1 MSTRTLVIKE
11 TSYTVPRYIHR
22 YIDGSWMLRFLGIN
36 KVWQDASYNGTRA
49 ALNEAI
55 KYLHALVS
63 GCETT
68 IEDSMRCEITYEE
81 NEGYIAHFPSFL
93 KSVNK
98 LKIDVEK
105 QALVSRSKSFNIK
118 EVGARV
124 ALGETTYQQCLLHW
138 KNMVFK
144 SSNVWPADLRNL
156 LIKGCETQQLA
167 LFEV

>member
-81 NEGYIAHFPSFL
+81 NEGYIAHFPSFI

-124 ALGETTYQQCLLHW
+124 ALGEMTYQHCLQHW

-144 SSNVWPADLRNL
+144 SSNVWPADLRDL
-156 LIKGCETQQLA
+156 LTKGYETQQLA
-167 LFEV
+167 LFEA